1 MRLACVRKGTVKNMK
16 KSTMVIVTALI
27 VVVAG
32 MVGVYAFLTAKA
44 KSDAA
49 DAVLTQVQI
58 VLSKDLTKD
67 YPATVKEVVKYFT
80 EIEKCFYNEDCTEE
94 EIERL
99 GMQARG
105 LYDDELLANNEVE
118 TYLVELKA
126 DIKSFKDA
134 KRRISSISVAASTNV
149 DFFTED
155 GYDFARI
162 YCGYVV
168 KESTGQSVSEGRV
181 YLLRRDADRHWKIYG
196 WESSDKVNP
205 E

>member
-1 MRLACVRKGTVKNMK
+1 MK
-16 KSTMVIVTALI
+16 KSTMGIIIVLIIVIVG
-27 VVVAG
+27 V
-32 MVGVYAFLTAKA
+32 VGVYAFLTGKA
-44 KSDAA
+44 KSEAA
-49 DAVLTQVQI
+49 DSALTQVQL

-94 EIERL
+94 EIEQL

-105 LYDDELLANNEVE
+105 LYDDELLANNEMG

-126 DIKSFKDA
+126 DIKRFKDA

-149 DFFTED
+149 DFFSED

-168 KESTGQSVSEGRV
+168 KESNGQSVAEGRV
-181 YLLRRDADRHWKIYG
+181 YLLRRDVDRHWKIYG
-196 WESSDKVNP
+196 WESADKVNP